1 MGLFRDSR
9 LVLPDENDRLIIE
22 STRSLLGLLQ
32 SSDIVRPGVRQL
44 LSDLS
49 LDEMRE
55 VSSLLIDKVWRRRR
69 NVMMLSRRLLG
80 TVMRQMASRI

>member
-1 MGLFRDSR
+1 LGLFRDSR
-9 LVLPDENDRLIIE
+9 LLLPDENDRLIIE

-49 LDEMRE
+49 FDELRE
-55 VSSLLIDKVWRRRR
+55 VSLLLIDKVWRRRR
-69 NVMMLSRRLLG
+69 NVMMLSRKLLG

>member
-1 MGLFRDSR
+1 M
-9 LVLPDENDRLIIE
+9 LPDENDRLIIE

-55 VSSLLIDKVWRRRR
+55 LSSLLIDKVWRRRR

>member
-1 MGLFRDSR
+1 M
-9 LVLPDENDRLIIE
+9 LPDENDRLIIE